1 MQVSKSKRFVL
12 FAIAC
17 SILGYTHAQDAPA
30 PADIAK
36 ALVADLPSYWAIK
49 NVQISATVND
59 GDAIDP
65 RFRQRFIATVVPTEK
80 LYSELPKSKVEPY
93 VVLIE
98 TRSPKQPHNLYG
110 ITSSVLKLGAWQMEF
125 QFENGT
131 RGLGL
136 PQSMYSRPVIIPDT
150 AQANKAIET
159 LISAQE
165 LSKTLAEQTIRAEAN
180 AEAIRKAAGMDQEV
194 LLAENRKRLD
204 TLVLKYEQERTAIK
218 TSHEQESAAIITSH
232 KQRLEAIKE
241 AQEQELAAIE
251 ATVETRTQIGETKAE
266 ITALKEL
273 SAVQE
278 ELSAVQEELA
288 RKRKIAEEKQ
298 QALLTGQIEEESK
311 RRATLLEALRSEDE
325 GERLTAFDLLFDSQ
339 DEKLSVLALDEAFA
353 SGDKNLRVH
362 AIEVA
367 MKSGVEAFR
376 ARALASWIAQ
386 KPEIIMTMYNTD
398 GQRYRGVQYF
408 DVLAVDENLKITGKL
423 KLDEMKW
430 FQEYNY
436 SVSNNV
442 DGTGLVHQDRISLQ
456 GPFIDNRDHSTLYCT
471 GELYPNTEGL
481 LAGQFNC
488 PFYGSDSTNFL
499 AVVDIWSMREET
511 ETE

>member
-1 MQVSKSKRFVL
+1 MQVSKSKRSVL
-12 FAIAC
+12 FVIAC
-17 SILGYTHAQDAPA
+17 SIFGYAHAQDAPT
-30 PADIAK
+30 PADIRK
-36 ALVADLPSYWAIK
+36 ALVAELPSYWTIK
-49 NVQISATVND
+49 NVQITATVND

-65 RFRQRFIATVVPTEK
+65 RFRQRFIATIIPKEK
-80 LYSELPKSKVEPY
+80 LYSELPKSRVEPY

-110 ITSSVLKLGAWQMEF
+110 ITSSVLKLGDWQMVF
-125 QFENGT
+125 QFENST

-150 AQANKAIET
+150 VQANKAIET
-159 LISAQE
+159 LTSAQE

-180 AEAIRKAAGMDQEV
+180 AEAIRKAAEMDQEV

-266 ITALKEL
+266 IAAL
-273 SAVQE
+273 E

-298 QALLTGQIEEESK
+298 QALLTSQIEEESK
-311 RRATLLEALRSEDE
+311 RRDALLQALRSEDE
-325 GERLTAFDLLFDSQ
+325 AERLTAFDLLFDSQ
-339 DEKLSVLALDEAFA
+339 DEKLSLLALDEAFA
-353 SGDKNLRVH
+353 SGDKNLKVH

-376 ARALASWIAQ
+376 ARALASWVAQ
-386 KPEIIMTMYNTD
+386 KPEIIMTMYD
-398 GQRYRGVQYF
+398 SGRRDYRGVTYF
-408 DVLAVDENLKITGKL
+408 EILTVSPDLKLTGKM
-423 KLDEMKW
+423 KLSEMKW
-430 FQEYNY
+430 FQNDDY
-436 SVSNNV
+436 SVSNKI
-442 DGTGLVHQDRISLQ
+442 DGTGLIHQDKISLQ
-456 GPFIDNRDHSTLYCT
+456 GPYHYSGTKKPWYCS
-471 GELYPNTEGL
+471 GELSPNADGFLVGL
-481 LAGQFNC
+481 INCRNTKYLA
-488 PFYGSDSTNFL
+488 L
-499 AVVDIWSMREET
+499 VDIWSMREEK